1 MQSLCYLEGHGRL
14 VELVTDSVKEY
25 QVVGEQ
31 METIAYTLMRSFT
44 KMGRPDL
51 PDRPGRES
59 GKPWDTPDAALL
71 GTHEFTFAIAFPASR
86 AEAVRLASEYTTPVR
101 VHQASLFDMSHDEF
115 IFGGFSPKVPASFS
129 ALRVEGEVQ
138 HSIFKLAEDEG
149 GGCVLRVTSLCD
161 GPVQVVPRE
170 GEEVLPHEP
179 CRGL

>member
-1 MQSLCYLEGHGRL
+1 M
-14 VELVTDSVKEY
+14 
-25 QVVGEQ
+25 
-31 METIAYTLMRSFT
+31 
-44 KMGRPDL
+44 
-51 PDRPGRES
+51 
-59 GKPWDTPDAALL
+59 
-71 GTHEFTFAIAFPASR
+71 
-86 AEAVRLASEYTTPVR
+86 RLASEYTTPVR

-170 GEEVLPHEP
+170 GEEVLLTNLVEDSD
-179 CRGL
+179 RTQGAEEAFVSNQIITYRIREA